1 MNPEEIKYALENCT
15 KYGFCPNCP
24 YEHECDENALD
35 DGLWTGK
42 PLMADALVYIQ
53 QLEQRNAYFAEHT
66 ARLEARVKDG
76 KNLST
81 WVNTI
86 NPPKNTSDY
95 LVNVWVGY
103 PDGISGMEL
112 RSAVYNTVT
121 KQWTVHHDRLEAISI
136 PTHWQELPS
145 PPHGGKHD

>member
-1 MNPEEIKYALENCT
+1 MKTPEEIKYGLECCT
-15 KYGFCPNCP
+15 PKWMGNLWKACSRKCP
-24 YEHECDENALD
+24 YITLAASCRGQLAY
-35 DGLWTGK
+35 
-42 PLMADALVYIQ
+42 DALVYIQ
-53 QLEQRNAYFAEHT
+53 QLEQINADFAERM
-66 ARLEARVKDG
+66 ARLEARVRES
-76 KNLST
+76 KNPSN
-81 WVNTI
+81 WISAI

-121 KQWTVHHDRLEAISI
+121 KQWTVHHDRLEAIGI